1 MKSGKGWCFRSA
13 VCWEKSTEE
22 GESAV
27 SCTTMQVPVSAD
39 LIVKVLAGPVPASFS
54 EGPGFDFFET
64 PFHHLHPLLQWR
76 KGDRGRGVTT
86 FGIFFAQDPG
96 SY

>member
-1 MKSGKGWCFRSA
+1 M
-13 VCWEKSTEE
+13 

-39 LIVKVLAGPVPASFS
+39 LIVKVLAGPGPASFS
-54 EGPGFDFFET
+54 EGPGFDFFEP

-76 KGDRGRGVTT
+76 KGDGGRGVTT
-86 FGIFFAQDPG
+86 FGNFLHRIPG